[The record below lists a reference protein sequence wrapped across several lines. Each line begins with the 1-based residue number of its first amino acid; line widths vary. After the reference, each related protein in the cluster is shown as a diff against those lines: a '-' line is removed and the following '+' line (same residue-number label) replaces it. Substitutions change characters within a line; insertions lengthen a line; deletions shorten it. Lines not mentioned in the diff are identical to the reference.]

1 MPPIIDSH
9 LHFWDMSKFKIPEIE
24 SYERLKRNFS
34 LSDAGEAVINLNV
47 EKIVYMEVNLIQ
59 EQKYSEAEYI
69 SRICGQ
75 DDNPICAAF
84 IGGNP
89 LSYSFRDYAALFKGS
104 KYVKGAR
111 HVLHPP
117 EVRKGYC
124 LEREFVDN
132 VRFLGELGLRFCI
145 CIRPSE
151 LGDAVKLAELCPET
165 TFILDH
171 CGNGV
176 AAIINGSIGEEEY
189 GIDIFKHDRD
199 QWMRDIE
206 RLAKRE
212 NVVCKIS
219 GLLFKTDPASITPEF
234 FAPAINHCL
243 DAFGA
248 DRVMFGSNWPVCTL
262 AASYETWVE
271 VLLEVVK
278 SRSDEFKRKLFYDN
292 VKSFYEL

>member
-1 MPPIIDSH
+1 
-9 LHFWDMSKFKIPEIE
+9 MSRFKIPEIE
-24 SYERLKRNFS
+24 SYEKLKRNFS
-34 LSDAGEAVINLNV
+34 LSDAARAMKNLNV

-69 SRICGQ
+69 SRVCEQ
-75 DDNPICAAF
+75 DDSPICAAF

-89 LSYSFRDYAALFKGS
+89 LSYSFRDYAPLFKGS
-104 KYVKGAR
+104 PYIKGVR

-117 EVRKGYC
+117 EVKRGYC

-145 CIRPSE
+145 CMRPSE

-165 TFILDH
+165 SFILDH
-171 CGNGV
+171 CGNG
-176 AAIINGSIGEEEY
+176 APAIINGSVGEDEY
-189 GIDIFKHDRD
+189 GMYIFKHDRD

-219 GLLFKTDPASITPEF
+219 GLLFKTDPDSITPEF
-234 FAPAINHCL
+234 LAPAINHCL
-243 DAFGA
+243 DAFGP

-262 AASYETWVE
+262 TASYETWVE
-271 VLLEVVK
+271 ILQEVVK
-278 SRSDEFKRKLFYDN
+278 SRSDEFKRKLFYEN
-292 VKSFYEL
+292 VERFYEL